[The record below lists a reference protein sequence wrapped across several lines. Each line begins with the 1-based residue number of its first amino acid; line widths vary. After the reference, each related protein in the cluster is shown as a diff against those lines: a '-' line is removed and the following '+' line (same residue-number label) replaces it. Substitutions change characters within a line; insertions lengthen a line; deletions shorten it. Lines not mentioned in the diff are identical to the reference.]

1 MATKFIWRR
10 NELKYK
16 VRLRHSSLSL
26 YLKCYWHRSNIIK
39 IYWQIVMVEGV
50 KLYATRTLW
59 LKKRLLIDIKDKFIK
74 YELNNN

>member
-1 MATKFIWRR
+1 
-10 NELKYK
+10 
-16 VRLRHSSLSL
+16 
-26 YLKCYWHRSNIIK
+26 
-39 IYWQIVMVEGV
+39 MVEGV